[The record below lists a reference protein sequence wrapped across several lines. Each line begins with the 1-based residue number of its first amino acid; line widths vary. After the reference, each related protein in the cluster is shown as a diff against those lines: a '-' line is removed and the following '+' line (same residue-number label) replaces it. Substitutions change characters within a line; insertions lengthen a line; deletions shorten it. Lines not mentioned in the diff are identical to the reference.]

1 MASNNGSSCTFIDSY
16 DLGIWIIMVSG
27 AYPQVQAFIKSDRPE
42 RYKGLTIK
50 YVRGADPVIKLL
62 DDEEDVS
69 NKKISS

>member
-1 MASNNGSSCTFIDSY
+1 
-16 DLGIWIIMVSG
+16 MVSG

-69 NKKISS
+69 NKKISSRNPSRLGSHHSWLAYARK